1 MRRKIS
7 GNSWIKSIFQTTIW
21 KLRLTPA
28 DIATVIALRKLPNIY
43 QLLYYA
49 FYQQPIYHQEGMD
62 GDGRPNQMRE
72 YEEEDEVSNLKAEEA
87 TVEMVKDT
95 VEE

>member
-1 MRRKIS
+1 
-7 GNSWIKSIFQTTIW
+7 
-21 KLRLTPA
+21 
-28 DIATVIALRKLPNIY
+28 
-43 QLLYYA
+43 
-49 FYQQPIYHQEGMD
+49 MD